1 VTERKF
7 LIKGLKAR
15 RDSEKRCLG
24 NLYKGGHRRAT
35 YKEATLR
42 YTSVESRA
50 AATLGKVVDVD
61 CYSRRW
67 KA

>member
-1 VTERKF
+1 MTERKV
-7 LIKGLKAR
+7 LIKDLNAR

-35 YKEATLR
+35 YKEAPLR
-42 YTSVESRA
+42 YTSVESHA
-50 AATLGKVVDVD
+50 AALGKVVDVG
-61 CYSRRW
+61 CYSRQW